1 MATANDII
9 NDSLQAAGVIG
20 VGQIPLA
27 ENSQLALRQLNRM
40 IAQWNRKRWL
50 VYHLVDT
57 AFTAT
62 GAVSYTVGTGG
73 NFNIARP
80 DRIEYAY
87 FRGLN
92 TAVPNQVDYPMQIL
106 ESREDYS
113 RISLKRLASFA
124 YYCFYDSGYPLGSFY
139 PWPLLSSQ
147 YEMHIVTKAVLG
159 SLAALATTVVLPPEY
174 EEALQWN
181 LALRLLPLFQLPPNE
196 TVTAMAKA
204 SLETI
209 RGANAQIARLT
220 MPANLR
226 RGSTY
231 NIYSDQNSP
240 LNS

>member
-1 MATANDII
+1 MATAGDII
-9 NDSLQAAGVIG
+9 NDALQAAGIIG
-20 VGQIPLA
+20 VGQTPLA
-27 ENSQLALRQLNRM
+27 ENTQLALRQLNRM
-40 IAQWNRKRWL
+40 IGQWNRKRWL

-62 GAVSYTVGTGG
+62 GAVSYTVGTAG

-106 ESREDYS
+106 EAREDYS
-113 RISLKRLASFA
+113 RISLKRLNSFA
-124 YYCFYDSGYPLGSFY
+124 YYVFYDSAYPTGNLY

-147 YEMHIVTKAVLG
+147 YEIHILTKAVL
-159 SLAALATTVVLPPEY
+159 STLATLATTVLLPPEY
-174 EEALQWN
+174 EEAIQWN
-181 LALRLLPLFQLPPNE
+181 LAMRLRPLFQLPPDP
-196 TVTAMAKA
+196 TVTELARS
-204 SLETI
+204 SLNTI

-220 MPANLR
+220 MPAVLR
-226 RGSTY
+226 NAQNY
-231 NIYSDQNSP
+231 NILSDQVSP